1 MRAAS
6 RTSTGPSRS
15 RGSADTLSLCVFIDA
30 FGWEILQRHSFLPE
44 LRRVA
49 RPLDT
54 VFGYS
59 STCEP
64 TILTGQAPRDH
75 GHFSFFYYDPPNS
88 PFRALAPLRLLP
100 RSLTQRGRV
109 RHWMSRGFK
118 MLSGYTG
125 YFQLYNMPFEHLKLF
140 DYAEKRDLFEP
151 GGVLSGAPTFF
162 DEARRRRV
170 PYFLADWRAS
180 EQQNITALEG
190 ALDRGEPGF
199 AYLYMAAMDGLLH
212 EVGNGSAGA
221 SRVAAKIAWYE
232 EKIRGLLDIAA
243 RRYGT
248 LRLHVF
254 SDHGMTDTVA
264 ECDVMARIESLG
276 LRFGRD
282 YVASYDSTMARFW
295 FLEGRAEE
303 RIRAALEE
311 EPAGRVL
318 ADETLVEWGVDF
330 PGQRYGELFYLMNPG
345 VLLNPSFMG
354 IKAMA
359 GMHGFDPTHKDSVAM
374 YLSNV
379 EVDAPPEGLADM
391 YSLACAEIALVEGG
405 G

>member
-1 MRAAS
+1 MSGLRGAS
-6 RTSTGPSRS
+6 PASS
-15 RGSADTLSLCVFIDA
+15 LSLWVFIDA

-44 LRRVA
+44 LQRVS

-88 PFRALAPLRLLP
+88 PFRWLKPLSVLP

-118 MLSGYTG
+118 AAAGYTG
-125 YFQLYNMPFEHLKLF
+125 YFQLYNMPFEHLGLF

-162 DEARRRRV
+162 DDARARRL
-170 PYFLADWRAS
+170 PYYLADWRAS
-180 EQQNITALEG
+180 EEQNLVALERE
-190 ALDRGEPGF
+190 LDRGEVRF

-212 EVGNGSAGA
+212 NVGCGASGA

-232 EKIRGLLDIAA
+232 ERIRRLLEIAS
-243 RRYGT
+243 RRYGET
-248 LRLHVF
+248 RLHVF
-254 SDHGMTDTVA
+254 SDHGMTDTVGV
-264 ECDVMARIESLG
+264 CDIMAQIERLG
-276 LRFGRD
+276 LSFGMD
-282 YVASYDSTMARFW
+282 YVAAYDSTMARFW
-295 FLEGRAEE
+295 FLGAGAEAKIRGVLEDEPSGR
-303 RIRAALEE
+303 ILSPSTLE
-311 EPAGRVL
+311 A
-318 ADETLVEWGVDF
+318 WGVDF
-330 PGQRYGELFYLMNPG
+330 PNQRYGELFFLMNPG

-354 IKAMA
+354 VKALA
-359 GMHGFDPTHKDSVAM
+359 GMHGFDPHDKDSIAM

-379 EVDAPPEGLADM
+379 EVAAPPKGLGDM
-391 YSLACAEIALVEGG
+391 YSLACSEIALLDQDT
-405 G
+405 